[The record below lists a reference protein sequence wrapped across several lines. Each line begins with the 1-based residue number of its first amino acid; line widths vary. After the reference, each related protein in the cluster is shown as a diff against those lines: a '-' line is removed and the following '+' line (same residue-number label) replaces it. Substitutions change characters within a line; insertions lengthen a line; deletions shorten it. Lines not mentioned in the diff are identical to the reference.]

1 VTHLE
6 LSFLLI
12 LDTKYGKTK
21 RLQLVLIG
29 YTIHVPRYTLGSRG
43 GGSQEDVIVGV
54 SSESPISLRSSDVL
68 TGPVSLLQLDTL
80 GFGQSI

>member
-1 VTHLE
+1 MTHLK

-12 LDTKYGKTK
+12 WNGGIDKTK

-43 GGSQEDVIVGV
+43 GGSQEVVLVGV
-54 SSESPISLRSSDVL
+54 SSESPISLRSSDML
-68 TGPVSLLQLDTL
+68 TGPVSLLQLDTS